1 MTSAVLIC
9 VENQA
14 SSPNLPNLYLEQRRK
29 SLGKPQ
35 ATDTN
40 RGRGLLLGSI
50 SVENPRSALDKY
62 RVVQQIDCII
72 TSQDEAT
79 TEHSQKH
86 RTRGSGQNSHQT
98 IVNNFVIKFV
108 HPHISD

>member
-14 SSPNLPNLYLEQRRK
+14 SSPNLPNLYLERTK
-29 SLGKPQ
+29 SFGKPQ

-40 RGRGLLLGSI
+40 RGRGLLFGSI
-50 SVENPRSALDKY
+50 SVENPLRSALDKY

-72 TSQDEAT
+72 TF
-79 TEHSQKH
+79 H
-86 RTRGSGQNSHQT
+86 RMRLQ
-98 IVNNFVIKFV
+98 
-108 HPHISD
+108 